1 MIQLYT
7 KEREDFIM
15 EQITEVLV
23 QKEPD
28 KIDVLKKTG
37 IVVAAFI
44 VAVFS
49 MMLAASIE
57 ILNSFGLF
65 FAAVVI
71 FVAYKFAQTTDV
83 EYEYCAIDGD
93 IDVDKI
99 FAKKRRKK
107 YVSVTADRIEKIIP
121 AESEELKTRTD
132 IKKTYFAA
140 RSKKDDTN
148 YVVIFKDKAG
158 MSKLVIVDDEKLMLQ
173 LLMAMPR
180 KVTKRV

>member
-1 MIQLYT
+1 
-7 KEREDFIM
+7 M

-28 KIDVLKKTG
+28 KMDVLKKTG
-37 IVVAAFI
+37 IVIAAFI
-44 VAVFS
+44 IAVLS
-49 MMLAASIE
+49 MGLAASIA
-57 ILNSFGLF
+57 ILNSFGPF

-83 EYEYCAIDGD
+83 EYEYCAINGD

-99 FAKKRRKK
+99 F
-107 YVSVTADRIEKIIP
+107 P

-140 RSKKDDTN
+140 RSRNDDTN
-148 YVVIFKDKAG
+148 YVIIFKDKAG

>member
-1 MIQLYT
+1 
-7 KEREDFIM
+7 M
-15 EQITEVLV
+15 EQITECLV
-23 QKEPD
+23 KKEPD

-37 IVVAAFI
+37 IVIAAFVI
-44 VAVFS
+44 AILS

-71 FVAYKFAQTTDV
+71 FLAYKIAQTTDV
-83 EYEYCAIDGD
+83 EFEYCAIDAD

-99 FAKKRRKK
+99 FAKKSRKK
-107 YVSVTADRIEKIIP
+107 YVSVTADRIEKVLP

-140 RSKKDDTN
+140 RSRNDDTN
-148 YVVIFKDKAG
+148 YVIIFKDKTCMA
-158 MSKLVIVDDEKLMLQ
+158 KLIIVDDEKLIHQ
-173 LLMAMPR
+173 LLMSMPR
-180 KVTKRV
+180 KVTKRA